1 MPGRNFYPAL
11 FMSARGRLKQ
21 ALSARAFDDEV
32 NLCSKSEWWA
42 SWRFNSIPAASIT
55 AICGR
60 LNSVGLRLAGTG
72 GLQIP
77 AGVAEL
83 KGAQASVES
92 VTQH

>member
-1 MPGRNFYPAL
+1 MPGKNFHPAL

-21 ALSARAFDDEV
+21 ALSARALHDGV
-32 NLCSKSEWWA
+32 RLCSKRGGVS

-55 AICGR
+55 AICVR
-60 LNSVGLRLAGTG
+60 LNSVDLRLGGTG
-72 GLQIP
+72 GFKIP

-92 VTQH
+92 VAQH